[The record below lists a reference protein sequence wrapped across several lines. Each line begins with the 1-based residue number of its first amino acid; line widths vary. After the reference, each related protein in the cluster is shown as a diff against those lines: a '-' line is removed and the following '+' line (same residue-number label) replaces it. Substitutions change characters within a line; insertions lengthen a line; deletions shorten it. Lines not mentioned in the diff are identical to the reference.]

1 MTMVPVAMGYTTA
14 TIHRPLGTPLRGQGK
29 AKIQVPPNNMDI
41 IIISSNSSNSSS
53 STEAIITLTMT
64 PPTPILDLAVTV
76 NL

>member
-41 IIISSNSSNSSS
+41 IIISSNSS
-53 STEAIITLTMT
+53 TEAIITLTMT